1 MEDDYLEMILGKQ
14 INDVIYPEIDKMWPG
29 AYVNIKQMHIKDSC
43 LDINMHSL
51 KDFLD
56 SYENPPYADVD
67 LFIPRSV
74 SDKWSIEEEYKFW
87 SEDIGQM
94 ILQHNIPK
102 ISLGVWVVDD
112 DRMSEVNEFYRTTER
127 RITFVENKFGKMT
140 YHFNYDELTMKMIS
154 YEDYKKRRIGN

>member
-1 MEDDYLEMILGKQ
+1 
-14 INDVIYPEIDKMWPG
+14 
-29 AYVNIKQMHIKDSC
+29 
-43 LDINMHSL
+43 
-51 KDFLD
+51 
-56 SYENPPYADVD
+56 
-67 LFIPRSV
+67 
-74 SDKWSIEEEYKFW
+74 
-87 SEDIGQM
+87 M